1 MQLRKV
7 SEVQGQ
13 GVLED
18 MTFGWLSNE
27 NGDLIHETSGFYN
40 KSWYVCN
47 IHIYIYM
54 HVWSRLFLG
63 TVFSVGKNGK
73 LRWVD
78 HGGGHEQRIHII
90 YIIYIYM

>member
-47 IHIYIYM
+47 IHIYIYICM
-54 HVWSRLFLG
+54 YGHACFL
-63 TVFSVGKNGK
+63 VPFSVSEKMENCAG
-73 LRWVD
+73 
-78 HGGGHEQRIHII
+78 
-90 YIIYIYM
+90 